1 MASIVLIKFFISRFA
16 KAVNNKL
23 IIKAERC
30 FRVIIISI
38 WTVERGQSQRFCLYI
53 YREFGKKKSY

>member
-38 WTVERGQSQRFCLYI
+38 WIVESSQCKYLFIYI
-53 YREFGKKKSY
+53 YIEFGKKSY